1 MSILDW
7 WRGRGGSAA
16 GTLDRQR
23 VEETVERVV
32 QMTNPRLRFARRY
45 RARLAPAVESSLVY
59 VRDLVAS
66 LPTAR
71 DASRAAWSDD
81 PYMRAFFATAADV
94 AQIVS
99 RAPDLRA
106 YFEQN
111 PGLPEAYAV
120 LGMQMTERKVLGM
133 ADVGGSTQRDVTQ
146 TIVSFGDHRVRV
158 CGRSESELKDELE
171 RRLLEQLAL
180 EGLASIV
187 ADQSRRT
194 ALEQERALFK
204 ARLQMLGR
212 KGAGMRGA
220 MGGEAVGQE
229 ESSRLQSQIE
239 ENSRQLGDMG
249 GGAQALDHEL
259 ENIRAVLADP
269 AQHLFVSSKRLRID
283 RMNVV
288 IEDDKARA
296 GTELEFLVA
305 RIPGTVPALMR
316 AFTLVRFPRAELLS
330 AKHRFD
336 DAARLL
342 V

>member
-7 WRGRGGSAA
+7 WRKRGGGAA
-16 GTLDRQR
+16 GTPDRQR
-23 VEETVERVV
+23 VDEAVERVV
-32 QMTNPRLRFARRY
+32 QMTNPRLRFSRRF

-59 VRDLVAS
+59 VHNLVAA
-66 LPTAR
+66 LPPAR

-120 LGMQMTERKVLGM
+120 LGMQMNERKVLGM

-146 TIVSFGDHRVRV
+146 TIVSFGDHRVRI
-158 CGRSESELKDELE
+158 CGRSEQELKEEIE
-171 RRLLEQLAL
+171 RRLVDQLAL
-180 EGLASIV
+180 EGLARIV

-204 ARLQMLGR
+204 ARLQMLER

-220 MGGEAVGQE
+220 LGGESVGQE
-229 ESSRLQSQIE
+229 ESARLQSQIE
-239 ENSRQLGDMG
+239 ANARQLDELG
-249 GGAQALDHEL
+249 GGTQVLDHEL
-259 ENIRAVLADP
+259 ENIRAVLAEP
-269 AQHLFVSSKRLRID
+269 AQHLYVSGKRLRID
-283 RMNVV
+283 SMNVV
-288 IEDDKARA
+288 IEDDRAQA
-296 GTELEFLVA
+296 GTELKFLVA
-305 RIPGTVPALMR
+305 RVPGTVPALMR
-316 AFTLVRFPRAELLS
+316 AFSLVHFPRAELLS
-330 AKHRFD
+330 TKHRFD
-336 DAARLL
+336 DAARQLG
-342 V
+342 